1 MEFSQNRSYSTRLA
15 VIGSGLA
22 GFSASIFALDRGII
36 PYQIGN
42 TGPLA
47 YTTGYF
53 DLLGYLDGAALAD
66 PWAGIARL
74 RAEAPE
80 HPLARI
86 ADTAIRAAFS
96 RFCGA
101 VTEMGLSY
109 TVSGGKNLNALLP
122 AGLSKPTL
130 SVPATMIS
138 GVEALAAREPALI
151 VDFLGL
157 PGFSARE
164 FAANFKAM
172 WPTLKF
178 ARLGFPEMETGA
190 EVYPEVMARALEVP
204 AHREALAE
212 RIRGAVREAG
222 EVAFVGLPAILGVHA
237 PDRVHKDMERLVS
250 LPIFEIPTMP
260 PAVPGLRLRELFEQA
275 LPERG
280 LVLAPHRKVERLELR
295 GDSAI
300 LHFTDNFGEVT
311 VKAEA
316 VILAT
321 GRFLSGGLAAERDGI
336 RETLLDLPV
345 EQPETRADWYR
356 EDYFDPRGHAINR
369 AGLLVDDAFRVLG
382 RDGRPVSPRLFAA
395 GAVLARQDWVRQRC
409 GAGIALATAFR
420 AVEEAAALLQE
431 RVG

>member
-1 MEFSQNRSYSTRLA
+1 MEFTQNRSYSTRLA

-22 GFSASIFALDRGII
+22 GFSASIFALDRGIT

-80 HPLARI
+80 HPLARVSD
-86 ADTAIRAAFS
+86 ADVRAAFS
-96 RFCGA
+96 RFCAA
-101 VTEMGLSY
+101 VTEMGISY
-109 TVSGGKNLNALLP
+109 TLSGGENLRALLP

-130 SVPATMIS
+130 SVPATMIA
-138 GVEALAAREPALI
+138 GVEALAAREPALV
-151 VDFLGL
+151 VDFVGL

-164 FAANFKAM
+164 FAANFKSI
-172 WPTLKF
+172 WPTLEF

-237 PDRVHKDMERLVS
+237 PDRVHKEMERLVG

-260 PAVPGLRLRELFEQA
+260 PAVPGLRLRELFEQV

-295 GDSAI
+295 DGGAI

-311 VKAEA
+311 VEAEA

-321 GRFLSGGLAAERDGI
+321 GRFLSGGLAAERGGI

-382 RDGRPVSPRLFAA
+382 PDGGPVSSRLFAA

-420 AVEEAAALLQE
+420 AVEEAAALLEE